1 VPLFSTWNP
10 SWFTARQAE
19 RPVSYRFMDNIF
31 LQIAAQ
37 VDQLDRFDHDPQLAI
52 VERSLLPWRPERV
65 PRMVATSLPDD
76 NSIKADTESVRLMS
90 WSFFAQADVLLVAQF
105 AETEPLLGRKQNWR
119 SRKPGWP

>member
-1 VPLFSTWNP
+1 
-10 SWFTARQAE
+10 
-19 RPVSYRFMDNIF
+19 MDNIF

-90 WSFFAQADVLLVAQF
+90 
-105 AETEPLLGRKQNWR
+105 
-119 SRKPGWP
+119 